1 VPLGNFDAAGKITDA
16 SMARYGPVAGKY
28 IKKEYAG
35 AFDNAADLGGMQS
48 DSFASN
54 LWSTFLG
61 IKGFSQMAK
70 TVYSP
75 TTQIRN
81 ATTAAFFTMMS
92 GNVGNSKAL
101 LDSMQTVFSEI
112 GDKYISVRGARG
124 SSRAEL
130 KLT

>member
-1 VPLGNFDAAGKITDA
+1 
-16 SMARYGPVAGKY
+16 MARYGPVAGKY

-35 AFDNAADLGGMQS
+35 AFDNAANLGGMQS

-61 IKGFSQMAK
+61 IKGLSQLAK

-81 ATTAAFFTMMS
+81 ATTAAFFTIHVWKCWQWKS
-92 GNVGNSKAL
+92 F
-101 LDSMQTVFSEI
+101 T
-112 GDKYISVRGARG
+112 
-124 SSRAEL
+124 
-130 KLT
+130 